1 MLKISLMCSIDS
13 GKTLVQCDFDGTV
26 TEEDVSFIILD
37 AFASGDWRK
46 VLADY
51 RENKISVDRFNR
63 QAFAMVKAD
72 RETLT
77 EFVRERARIR
87 SGFRELVDYCHEK
100 GFRPVIVSNGLKFYI
115 EIILGGAG
123 ITDIE
128 VFAAQTRFH
137 PEGIEVRY
145 IGPDGNQ
152 ADNGLKELYA
162 RLFLARGYRLICL
175 GNGVSDIYPARLAHH
190 VFARD
195 DLLSLCTRENIPC
208 TPFAD
213 LNDVVRGLGL
223 LPSP

>member
-1 MLKISLMCSIDS
+1 MPSPGS

-37 AFASGDWRK
+37 AFARGDWRK
-46 VLADY
+46 LLADY
-51 RENKISVDRFNR
+51 RANKISVDRFNR
-63 QAFAMVKAD
+63 QAFALVKAS

-77 EFVRERARIR
+77 EFVKGKARVR
-87 SGFRELVDYCHEK
+87 SGFRELIDYCHQK

-115 EIILGGAG
+115 DIILGDAG

-145 IGPDGNQ
+145 IGPDGGQ

-162 RLFLARGYRLICL
+162 RLFISRGYRLIYL
-175 GNGVSDIYPARLAHH
+175 GNGISDIYPARLAHY

-195 DLLSLCTRENIPC
+195 DLLSLCSRENIPC
-208 TPFAD
+208 TPFTD
-213 LNDVVRGLGL
+213 LNDVVRGLEL
-223 LPSP
+223 LPPHST